1 MVYYFDSSAI
11 LKLVLNETE
20 SQALIN
26 WMVQQGKGPEPVFYS
41 SDLATTEVLIACRRL
56 EIDQKIAEQVLGNF
70 QLLTIP
76 TARFRAAGE
85 LGNISLR
92 SLDALHLSSAMS
104 LGSELTAIVTYDKR
118 MLSRCQELE
127 LATQI
132 IGEN

>member
-20 SQALIN
+20 SQALVN

-41 SDLATTEVLIACRRL
+41 SDLAKTEVLIACRRL

-118 MLSRCQELE
+118 MLSRCHELE

>member
-118 MLSRCQELE
+118 MLSRCHELE